1 MRRTKLRLASS
12 TVDFTSVFDALNK
25 DVETILRDPTQKPK
39 NDWQKLHNFVYR
51 ICTCACNNAPEVH
64 WYGGQSTEGQ
74 EQPQT
79 LYYLHR
85 QKVAALI
92 EGIIQQVTR
101 AKCMLTK

>member
-1 MRRTKLRLASS
+1 
-12 TVDFTSVFDALNK
+12 VDFTSVFDALNK